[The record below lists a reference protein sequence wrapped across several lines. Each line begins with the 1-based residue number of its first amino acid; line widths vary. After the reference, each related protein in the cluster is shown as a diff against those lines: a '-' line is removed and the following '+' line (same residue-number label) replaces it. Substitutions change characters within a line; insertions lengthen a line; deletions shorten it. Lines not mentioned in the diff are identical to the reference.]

1 MATAVKPPPS
11 APADTPLGQLQMLC
25 DPGTFR
31 PLRSGV
37 SSTRL
42 GERATPGDGVAA
54 GAGEVDGRPVFCYAQ
69 DPAFLG
75 GSLGEV
81 HADTIVRTMRMAGDA
96 GAPVVGFVRSRGAAG
111 GGFRPPRRP
120 PPAGGPRRP
129 RRLRPHLPG
138 QRRALAQ
145 GAADLDPLRR

>member
-1 MATAVKPPPS
+1 MATAVKAPPP

-25 DPGTFR
+25 NPAWFR
-31 PLRSGV
+31 PIRSGV
-37 SSTRL
+37 SSLRL

-81 HADTIVRTMRMAGDA
+81 HADTLVRTMRMGGDA
-96 GAPVVGFVRSRGAAG
+96 GGAG
-111 GGFRPPRRP
+111 GGVVRS
-120 PPAGGPRRP
+120 GGG
-129 RRLRPHLPG
+129 RL
-138 QRRALAQ
+138 
-145 GAADLDPLRR
+145 